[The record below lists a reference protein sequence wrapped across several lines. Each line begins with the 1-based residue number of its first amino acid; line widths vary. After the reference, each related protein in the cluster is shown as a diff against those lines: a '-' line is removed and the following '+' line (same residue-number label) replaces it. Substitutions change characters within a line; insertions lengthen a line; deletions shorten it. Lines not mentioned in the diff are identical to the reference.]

1 MTVAVCIDVFREG
14 RNMKYLFYIIGSVL
28 GAIVG
33 TLISHGDLYAFKYY
47 LLVCMIAGLF
57 VELSNE
63 R

>member
-1 MTVAVCIDVFREG
+1 
-14 RNMKYLFYIIGSVL
+14 MKYLLYVIGSVL

-33 TLISHGDLYAFKYY
+33 MLVSHGDLYAFKYY
-47 LLVCMIAGLF
+47 LLICMIAGLF